1 MSDLIAQ
8 FKDGE
13 FISGINTS
21 SSKTKETT
29 EKNNSGM
36 DSDAFLTLLVA
47 EMQNQDPLEPTSNTE
62 WVSQYA
68 TFTEVAEIQ
77 KIGDKMGTV
86 QAQNL
91 VGKQVIMKVKNSA
104 GEEEYIQ
111 GKVDFVEYQG
121 DKAYVSIGGNKYSVD
136 DLDTIADDAY
146 MEAMEMLTNI
156 TDALKK
162 LPDVD
167 DITIEHE
174 GTITGLAKLINGMND
189 YQFSFVPEET
199 FNLIEKYAAKL
210 QELLDQKEST
220 EAEGNDENDKD
231 DAGDADN
238 ADDADTKVDTE

>member
-8 FKDGE
+8 FKDGK
-13 FISGINTS
+13 FVSGVNTTS
-21 SSKTKETT
+21 SSKTKET
-29 EKNNSGM
+29 NNSGM

-77 KIGDKMGTV
+77 AIGEKMGTV
-86 QAQNL
+86 QAQGL
-91 VGKQVIMKVKNSA
+91 VGKQVIMKVENSA

-111 GKVDFVEYQG
+111 GKVDFIEYQG
-121 DKAYVSIGGNKYSVD
+121 DKAYLSIGGNKYSVD
-136 DLDTIADDAY
+136 KLDTIVDDEY
-146 MEAMEMLTNI
+146 LEAMELLTNI

-167 DITIEHE
+167 DITLEHE
-174 GTITGLAKLINGMND
+174 GTITGLAKLINSMND
-189 YQFSFVPEET
+189 YQFSFVPDET

-210 QELLDQKEST
+210 NELLDQKQSM
-220 EAEGNDENDKD
+220 EAEENDENDTD
-231 DAGDADN
+231 DAGDAE
-238 ADDADTKVDTE
+238 DDIE

>member
-13 FISGINTS
+13 FVSGVNTS
-21 SSKTKETT
+21 ASKPK

-77 KIGDKMGTV
+77 AIGEKMGTV
-86 QAQNL
+86 QAQGL
-91 VGKQVIMKVKNSA
+91 VGKQVIMKVENSA

-121 DKAYVSIGGNKYSVD
+121 DKAYLSIGGNKYPVEK
-136 DLDTIADDAY
+136 LDTIADEEY
-146 MEAMEMLTNI
+146 LGAMEMLTAI

-162 LPDVD
+162 LPEVD
-167 DITIEHE
+167 DITLEHE
-174 GTITGLAKLINGMND
+174 GTITGMAKIINGMSD

-210 QELLDQKEST
+210 QELLDQKASM
-220 EAEGNDENDKD
+220 EAGENDKND
-231 DAGDADN
+231 KDNAGDADD
-238 ADDADTKVDTE
+238 ADDANKRVDTE

>member
-13 FISGINTS
+13 FVSGVNTS
-21 SSKTKETT
+21 SSKTK

-77 KIGDKMGTV
+77 AIGEKMGTV
-86 QAQNL
+86 QAQGL
-91 VGKQVIMKVKNSA
+91 VGKQVIMKVENSA
-104 GEEEYIQ
+104 GETEYIQ
-111 GKVDFVEYQG
+111 GRVDYVEYQG
-121 DKAYVSIGGNKYSVD
+121 DKAFLSIGGNKYPID
-136 DLDTIADDAY
+136 KLDTIADDEY
-146 MEAMEMLTNI
+146 LEAMEMLTNI
-156 TDALKK
+156 TDGLKK
-162 LPDVD
+162 LPDID
-167 DITIEHE
+167 DITLEHQD
-174 GTITGLAKLINGMND
+174 TITGLARIINGMSD

-210 QELLDQKEST
+210 QELIAQKESM
-220 EAEGNDENDKD
+220 EAGKNDESDTN
-231 DAGDADN
+231 N
-238 ADDADTKVDTE
+238 ADDADDADDADKRVDTE

>member
-13 FISGINTS
+13 FVSGVNTS
-21 SSKTKETT
+21 SSNKTK

-77 KIGDKMGTV
+77 AIGEKMGTV
-86 QAQNL
+86 QAQGL
-91 VGKQVIMKVKNSA
+91 VGKQVILKVENSA

-111 GKVDFVEYQG
+111 GRVDYVEYQG
-121 DKAYVSIGGNKYSVD
+121 DKAYLSVGGNKYPID
-136 DLDTIADDAY
+136 KLDTIADDEY
-146 MEAMEMLTNI
+146 LEAMEMLTNI

-167 DITIEHE
+167 DITLEHE
-174 GTITGLAKLINGMND
+174 ETITGLARLINGMSD
-189 YQFSFVPEET
+189 YQFSFVPEAT
-199 FNLIEKYAAKL
+199 FNLIERYAAKL
-210 QELLDQKEST
+210 QELIAQKNSM
-220 EAEGNDENDKD
+220 EAGENDESDTNN
-231 DAGDADN
+231 AGDADN
-238 ADDADTKVDTE
+238 ADDADKRVDTE

>member
-8 FKDGE
+8 FKDGK
-13 FISGINTS
+13 FVSGVNTS
-21 SSKTKETT
+21 ADKSKTK

-77 KIGDKMGTV
+77 AIGEKMGTV
-86 QAQNL
+86 QAQGL
-91 VGKQVIMKVKNSA
+91 VGKQVIMKVENSA

-111 GKVDFVEYQG
+111 GKVDFIEYQG
-121 DKAYVSIGGNKYSVD
+121 DKAYLSIGGNKYSVD
-136 DLDTIADDAY
+136 KLDTIVDDEY
-146 MEAMEMLTNI
+146 LEAMELLTNI

-167 DITIEHE
+167 DITLEHE
-174 GTITGLAKLINGMND
+174 GTITGLAKLINSMND
-189 YQFSFVPEET
+189 YQFSFVPDET

-210 QELLDQKEST
+210 NELLDQKQSM
-220 EAEGNDENDKD
+220 EAEENDENDTD
-231 DAGDADN
+231 DAGDAE
-238 ADDADTKVDTE
+238 DDIE

>member
-13 FISGINTS
+13 FVSGVNTS
-21 SSKTKETT
+21 SSKTK

-77 KIGDKMGTV
+77 AIGEKMGTV
-86 QAQNL
+86 QAQGL
-91 VGKQVIMKVKNSA
+91 VGKQVIMKVENSV
-104 GEEEYIQ
+104 GETEYIQ
-111 GKVDFVEYQG
+111 GRVDYIEYRG
-121 DKAYVSIGGNKYSVD
+121 DKAYLSIGGNQYPID
-136 DLDTIADDAY
+136 NLDTIADDEY
-146 MEAMEMLTNI
+146 LEAMEMLTNI

-167 DITIEHE
+167 DITLDHE
-174 GTITGLAKLINGMND
+174 STITGLARLINGMSD

-210 QELLDQKEST
+210 QELIAQKNST
-220 EAEGNDENDKD
+220 EAGENDENDTN
-231 DAGDADN
+231 DAGDADD
-238 ADDADTKVDTE
+238 ADDANKRVDTE

>member
-13 FISGINTS
+13 FVSGVNTS
-21 SSKTKETT
+21 SSKTK

-77 KIGDKMGTV
+77 KIGEKMGTV
-86 QAQNL
+86 QAQGL

-104 GEEEYIQ
+104 GEDEYIQ
-111 GKVDFVEYQG
+111 GKVDYVEYQG
-121 DKAYVSIGGNKYSVD
+121 DKAYLSIGGNKYSVEY
-136 DLDTIADDAY
+136 LDTIADDEY
-146 MEAMEMLTNI
+146 LEAMEMLTNI

-167 DITIEHE
+167 DITLEHE
-174 GTITGLAKLINGMND
+174 GTITGLARLINSMSD
-189 YQFSFVPEET
+189 YQFSFVPDAT
-199 FNLIEKYAAKL
+199 FDLIEKYAAKL
-210 QELLDQKEST
+210 NELLDQKASM
-220 EAEGNDENDKD
+220 EAGKDDENNTGNGD
-231 DAGDADN
+231 DADN
-238 ADDADTKVDTE
+238 ADDADKRIDTE

>member
-13 FISGINTS
+13 FVSGINNS
-21 SSKTKETT
+21 ASKKPK
-29 EKNNSGM
+29 EKNNTGM

-77 KIGDKMGTV
+77 AIGEKMGTV
-86 QAQNL
+86 QAQGL
-91 VGKQVIMKVKNSA
+91 VGKQVIMKVENSA

-111 GKVDFVEYQG
+111 GKVDFIEYQG
-121 DKAYVSIGGNKYSVD
+121 DKAYLSIGGNKYPVEK
-136 DLDTIADDAY
+136 LDTIVDEEY
-146 MEAMEMLTNI
+146 LGAMELLTAI

-162 LPDVD
+162 LPEVD
-167 DITIEHE
+167 DITLEHE
-174 GTITGLAKLINGMND
+174 NTITGLAKMINGMSD

-210 QELLDQKEST
+210 QELLDQKAST
-220 EAEGNDENDKD
+220 EAGGNDKNDKD
-231 DAGDADN
+231 DAGDADD
-238 ADDADTKVDTE
+238 ADDANKRVDTE